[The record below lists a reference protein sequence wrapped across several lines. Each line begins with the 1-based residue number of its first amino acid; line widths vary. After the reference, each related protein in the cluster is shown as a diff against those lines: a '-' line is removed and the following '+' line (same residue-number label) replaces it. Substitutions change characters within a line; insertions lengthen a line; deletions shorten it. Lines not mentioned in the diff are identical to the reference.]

1 MTALRTTLILTLNTI
16 VFLALIVPVGC
27 ACLAGHAFARVPNDG
42 WRRGS

>member
-1 MTALRTTLILTLNTI
+1 MTALRTTLILALNTI

-27 ACLAGHAFARVPNDG
+27 IGLAGCVFARVPNGG